1 MKHPNRFALFDYKI
15 AVGKN
20 LIQYHQD
27 RERAVPMSRPS
38 KKKNQ
43 PESIIIKEYIYQITK
58 RCKNDARTVQ
68 WRVKK
73 IEHSSSVC
81 LVTFHYA

>member
-27 RERAVPMSRPS
+27 RERAAPMSRPS

-43 PESIIIKEYIYQITK
+43 PESINNQGVHLPDYQTMQK
-58 RCKNDARTVQ
+58 
-68 WRVKK
+68 
-73 IEHSSSVC
+73 
-81 LVTFHYA
+81 